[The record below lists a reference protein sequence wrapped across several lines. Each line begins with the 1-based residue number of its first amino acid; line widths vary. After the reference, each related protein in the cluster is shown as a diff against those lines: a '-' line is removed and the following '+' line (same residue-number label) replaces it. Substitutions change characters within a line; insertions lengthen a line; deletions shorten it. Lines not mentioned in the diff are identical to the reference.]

1 MKTPGNARKRQE
13 TAGIWWGVFLMKR
26 TDVAMP
32 DKGERGACTESVLL
46 LSEEEEEEE
55 ENEAYE
61 AYA

>member
-1 MKTPGNARKRQE
+1 VGC
-13 TAGIWWGVFLMKR
+13 ILMKR

-46 LSEEEEEEE
+46 LSEEEEEDEE
-55 ENEAYE
+55 EDENEAYE